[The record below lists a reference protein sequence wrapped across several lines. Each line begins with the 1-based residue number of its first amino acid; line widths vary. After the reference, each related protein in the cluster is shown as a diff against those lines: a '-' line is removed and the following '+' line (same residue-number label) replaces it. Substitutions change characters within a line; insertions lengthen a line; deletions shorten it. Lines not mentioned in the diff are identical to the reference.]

1 MRLPSAGE
9 GIGPTPHPEPLTW
22 CGAVW
27 CGAGGQQYAS
37 PENSARLQRVGDWEW
52 GVDWCKGGEDQ
63 WFQVCPIETGTG
75 RTDAREGLAACRDF
89 SFFTADGASS
99 LGRGQ
104 PLTPAPSPRRVRF
117 TGRGRYEDII
127 RT

>member
-9 GIGPTPHPEPLTW
+9 GIGPTPDPDPEPLTW

-75 RTDAREGLAACRDF
+75 RTDAREGLAACRLRGGGFRSVFGFGFCF
-89 SFFTADGASS
+89 SNVWNS
-99 LGRGQ
+99 LLCDSRQ
-104 PLTPAPSPRRVRF
+104 HC
-117 TGRGRYEDII
+117 
-127 RT
+127 